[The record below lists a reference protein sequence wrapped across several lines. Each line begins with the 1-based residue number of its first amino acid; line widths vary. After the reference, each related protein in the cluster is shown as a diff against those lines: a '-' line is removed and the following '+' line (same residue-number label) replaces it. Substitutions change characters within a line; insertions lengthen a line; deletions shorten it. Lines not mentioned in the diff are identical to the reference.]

1 MLAYSYFFISHNFLE
16 PGATAKE
23 SWERLNHRELCYG
36 SIFPCFILYSAFPER
51 MAVQYAGNLIFFCLI
66 GFLALVYQFVQFNYA
81 SQKEAINN
89 NDDHFLSR

>member
-1 MLAYSYFFISHNFLE
+1 MLAYSYLFISHNFLE

-23 SWERLNHRELCYG
+23 SWDRLNHRELCHD

-51 MAVQYAGNLIFFCLI
+51 MAVQYAANLTLFCLI

-81 SQKEAINN
+81 SQKDAINN
-89 NDDHFLSR
+89 DDDYLFSR